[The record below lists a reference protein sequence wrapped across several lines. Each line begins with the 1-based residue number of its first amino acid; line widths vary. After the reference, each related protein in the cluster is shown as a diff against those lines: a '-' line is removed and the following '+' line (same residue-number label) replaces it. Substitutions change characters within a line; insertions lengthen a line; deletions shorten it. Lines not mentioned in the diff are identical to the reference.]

1 MNMTTSGKIQ
11 IALIAV
17 GAAVIGWEVHQ
28 SGKQRHELGSV
39 QAASEAQQREL
50 DARATELD
58 ELSASNHELQE
69 TEARAGNETLRALM
83 RERAAATRNTSEAG
97 SPNRSVG
104 AAMGKVLEDHGLQDV
119 ERERLGNKIRADMA
133 TFFKMANL
141 PPEKVDQFVAF
152 SVEAEQRKAAR
163 FSGLLHGTLSV
174 NDAIRERDND
184 EIELEKKRREVLG
197 ESGYEFLNGI
207 ADGMRNEEAKRVLKL
222 IQQNMGPNTLTGD
235 QSDKLQALIKREIV
249 SLNVG
254 NEDLFRPP
262 DELVRQYWQRLEDV
276 LQAASGF
283 LTPNQIETMRT
294 IAAYDLA
301 DRQKRVAARRQSLG
315 IN

>member
-1 MNMTTSGKIQ
+1 
-11 IALIAV
+11 
-17 GAAVIGWEVHQ
+17 
-28 SGKQRHELGSV
+28 
-39 QAASEAQQREL
+39 
-50 DARATELD
+50 
-58 ELSASNHELQE
+58 LSASNHELQE